1 LGVEADMF
9 YKTLTA
15 TIWPYTAKSERDL
28 PAIDREEMII
38 FVIRSQTTKTSTHPR
53 GDELQINEESG
64 APSASGPA
72 GFEEITRSYS
82 PLGARP

>member
-1 LGVEADMF
+1 MF

-15 TIWPYTAKSERDL
+15 TIWPYTAKCERDL
-28 PAIDREEMII
+28 PAIHREEMII

-53 GDELQINEESG
+53 SDELQINEESG

-72 GFEEITRSYS
+72 GFEEITRGYS